1 MRIITTQNLKFIDN
15 YLKKSEIIYDD
26 IRMELTDH
34 IASAVEQKMQTENS
48 DFYDAFKSYMIS
60 NKKELLKKFSGS
72 GYKSFEP
79 IKSFGLFL
87 LKPYLILFAF
97 FFYLG
102 VYFFQTKVD
111 IEPFIYEFHHYWLLS
126 MFYFVIIHLVY
137 FNFIKKKRFYAIEQS
152 FFVLTIIYYVFLFFS
167 KPINSNQLILIFWID
182 ISILFFSIAFLLFYV
197 NRIKKY
203 YHNKHIWN

>member
-1 MRIITTQNLKFIDN
+1 MKTLTTQNLKFIDN

-34 IASAVEQKMQTENS
+34 IASAVEEKMQTENI
-48 DFYDAFKSYMIS
+48 DFYDAFKSFMIL

-72 GYKSFEP
+72 GFKSFEP

-87 LKPYLILFAF
+87 LKPHVILFAAF
-97 FFYLG
+97 FFFG
-102 VYFFQTKVD
+102 IFFFQLQID
-111 IEPFIYEFHHYWLLS
+111 NYWLLCLF
-126 MFYFVIIHLVY
+126 MFGIFHFSY
-137 FNFIKKKRFYAIEQS
+137 FNFIKKKRFFAVEQS
-152 FFVLTIIYYVFLFFS
+152 FFVLSIIYYVFIPFS
-167 KPINSNQLILIFWID
+167 NPTHVEDYNLIFWTD

-203 YHNKHIWN
+203 YNNKHIWN